1 MPSPAHDDPSVP
13 FLSVVI
19 PAYNEEQ
26 RVPATIER
34 VEAYLAASGHTW
46 ELIVVDDGSK
56 DRTIDAARAA
66 MKSPHSRVE
75 PNPRNMGKG
84 ASVRNGMAKAR
95 GRYRLFSDA
104 DLSTPIEDV
113 TRLLAAVQDNRHDI
127 AIGSRAVEG
136 SELIERQPIYREA
149 MGRVFNLIVRTVALG
164 GIHDTQCGFK
174 LFTARAAE
182 ECFGRQ
188 KLDGFSFDVEV
199 LLIAR
204 RLGFTIAEVP
214 VRWENSPATR
224 VSALRDSTRMFRDV
238 MAIRFREDIRALK
251 PLGK

>member
-1 MPSPAHDDPSVP
+1 MSAPAHDDPSAP

-19 PAYNEEQ
+19 PAYNEEE
-26 RVPATIER
+26 RLPATIAR
-34 VEAYLAASGHTW
+34 VEAYLTGFGRSW

-56 DRTIDAARAA
+56 DGTIAAARAA

-95 GRYRLFSDA
+95 GQFRLFSDA

-113 TRLLAAVQDNRHDI
+113 TRLLDALQGGRHDV

-136 SELIERQPIYREA
+136 AELIERQPFYREA
-149 MGRVFNLIVRTVALG
+149 MGRVFNLIVRGIALG

-182 ECFGRQ
+182 ECFPRQ

-204 RLGFTIAEVP
+204 RLGFSIAEVP